1 MVQPIEHQH
10 LTARHE
16 RAGEREGGILGGRPD
31 EGDRAILDLGQQ
43 PVLLG
48 AIEAVDLVDEQER
61 GLTRAAPR
69 LRLLVD
75 LAQVRHPGHH
85 RRELHQRLAQAPG
98 EQAGERRFA
107 GAGRPP
113 QDDRAEL
120 AAGEHAPERRIR
132 AEQMVLADQLLECL
146 RAQPVGERL
155 AGGDRG
161 AAASGLGPS
170 EQIAHPPITTAS
182 LRSGRSTSSGQDS
195 GRSTWVGCSRV
206 LLRSTA
212 P

>member
-1 MVQPIEHQH
+1 MS
-10 LTARHE
+10 AKDR
-16 RAGEREGGILGGRPD
+16 ILGGRPD

-61 GLTRAAPR
+61 GLTRAPPR
-69 LRLLVD
+69 LGLLVN

-85 RRELHQRLAQAPG
+85 RRELHQWLVQAPG
-98 EQAGERRFA
+98 EQASKRGLA

-120 AAGEHAPERRIR
+120 AAGEHAPERRVR
-132 AEQMVLADQLLECL
+132 AEQVVLADQLIQGL

-155 AGGDRG
+155 AGGDPR
-161 AAASGLGPS
+161 AAASGLGAG
-170 EQIAHPPITTAS
+170 EQITHPRNTTA
-182 LRSGRSTSSGQDS
+182 
-195 GRSTWVGCSRV
+195 
-206 LLRSTA
+206 A
-212 P
+212 PAMPARDAGPRRWT